1 MAEHL
6 TVDQGVV
13 GSTPISHPRKLNKD
27 CLMAVLFISGGCPIE
42 GCYGFDLLRDQAP
55 QKIE

>member
-1 MAEHL
+1 
-6 TVDQGVV
+6 
-13 GSTPISHPRKLNKD
+13 LNKD